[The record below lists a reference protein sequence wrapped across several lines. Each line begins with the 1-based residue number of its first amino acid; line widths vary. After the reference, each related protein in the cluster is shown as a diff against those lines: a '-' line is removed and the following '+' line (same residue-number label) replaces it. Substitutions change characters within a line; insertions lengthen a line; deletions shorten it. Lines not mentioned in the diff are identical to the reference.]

1 MTILLWFAAFLLDM
15 KLGDPAHWPHPVRWI
30 GHLIHQTEQLIRRI
44 CRTETSLKWGG
55 VVLWLVVVGSVWAVS
70 YWGLKLAYGMASW
83 SGWLVEIWLI
93 YTALAARSLS
103 DAANAVYQ
111 ALRQGDLAASREQ
124 LAKIVG
130 RETAQ
135 LQAPQISRAAIETV
149 AENSVDG
156 VIAPLFFLLLG
167 GAPCAMAYKAIN
179 TLDSMVGYKT
189 PRYRALGMFSARMDD
204 VANGLP
210 ARLGWLLLALAAKWQ
225 GLDFRQALR
234 IGWRDRYQHSSPNSG
249 WAEATV
255 AGALGIR
262 LGGPSVYFNQRVEK
276 PWIGD
281 AKREVTP
288 EDIPYAVQMMIVASI
303 MALLLFALLHS
314 LFSVMLSPSG
324 MV

>member
-1 MTILLWFAAFLLDM
+1 MTLFLWFAAFILDM
-15 KLGDPAHWPHPVRWI
+15 KLGDPPHWPHPVRWM
-30 GHLIHQTEQLIRRI
+30 GLLINQTERFIRRVSQ
-44 CRTETSLKWGG
+44 TETDLKWGG
-55 VVLWLVVVGSVWAVS
+55 VLLWLVVVGSAWLVS
-70 YWGLKLAYGMASW
+70 YWALQLAYGVGFW
-83 SGWLVEIWLI
+83 LGCLVEIWMI
-93 YTALAARSLS
+93 YTVLAGRGLG
-103 DAANAVYQ
+103 DAAKAVYQ
-111 ALRQGDLAASREQ
+111 ALQRGDLDASRKQ
-124 LAKIVG
+124 LANIVG
-130 RETAQ
+130 RETSQ

-156 VIAPLFFLLLG
+156 VIAPLFFLMLG
-167 GAPCAMAYKAIN
+167 GAPLAMAYKAMN

-204 VANGLP
+204 VANWLP

-225 GLDFRQALR
+225 GLDFRQALH

-249 WAEATV
+249 WPEATV

-262 LGGPSVYFNQRVEK
+262 LGGPNVYFNQRVEK

-288 EDIPYAVQMMIVASI
+288 DDIPQSVQMMIVASV

-314 LFSVMLSPSG
+314 LFSVMI
-324 MV
+324 

>member
-1 MTILLWFAAFLLDM
+1 MTVLLWFAAFVLDM
-15 KLGDPAHWPHPVRWI
+15 KLGDPPHWPHPVRWM
-30 GHLIHQTEQLIRRI
+30 GRLINQAEHVIRGRCKTEAD
-44 CRTETSLKWGG
+44 LKWGG
-55 VVLWLVVVGSVWAVS
+55 VALWLVVVGSVWLMS
-70 YWGLKLAYGMASW
+70 YLVLWLAYGVAFWFGM
-83 SGWLVEIWLI
+83 LVEVWLI
-93 YTALAARSLS
+93 YTVLSGRSLG

-111 ALRQGDLAASREQ
+111 PLKQGDLAASRQQ
-124 LAKIVG
+124 LAQIVG
-130 RETAQ
+130 RETSQ
-135 LQAPQISRAAIETV
+135 LQPPQISRAAIETV

-156 VIAPLFFLLLG
+156 VIAPLFFLMIG
-167 GAPCAMAYKAIN
+167 GAPLAMAYKAVN

-204 VANGLP
+204 VANGIP

-234 IGWRDRYQHSSPNSG
+234 IGWRDRYQHRSPNSG
-249 WAEATV
+249 WPEATV

-281 AKREVTP
+281 ARREVTP
-288 EDIPYAVQMMIVASI
+288 EDIPQSVQMMRVASV

-314 LFSVMLSPSG
+314 LVSVTLFNA
-324 MV
+324 VL

>member
-1 MTILLWFAAFLLDM
+1 MTVLLWFAAFLLDRT
-15 KLGDPAHWPHPVRWI
+15 LGDPPHWPHPVRWM
-30 GHLIHQTEQLIRRI
+30 GQLIHQVESFIRRMSK
-44 CRTETSLKWGG
+44 TDTGLTWGG
-55 VVLWLVVVGSVWAVS
+55 VLLWLVVVGSVWLVS
-70 YWGLKLAYGMASW
+70 YWALQWAYGMTFW
-83 SGWLVEIWLI
+83 LGCLVEIWLI
-93 YTALAARSLS
+93 YTVLAGRGLS
-103 DAANAVYQ
+103 DAAEAVYQ
-111 ALRQGDLAASREQ
+111 ALRRGDLDASREQ
-124 LAKIVG
+124 LAQIVG

-167 GAPCAMAYKAIN
+167 GAPLALAYKAIN

-204 VANGLP
+204 VANWLP

-225 GLDFRQALR
+225 GLDFQRALR
-234 IGWRDRYQHSSPNSG
+234 IGWRDRYQHRSPNSG
-249 WAEATV
+249 WPEATV

-262 LGGPSVYFNQRVEK
+262 LGGPNVYFSQQVEK

-281 AKREVTP
+281 GGREAVP
-288 EDIPYAVQMMIVASI
+288 DDIPQSVQMMRVASV

-314 LFSVMLSPSG
+314 LFSVT
-324 MV
+324 V

>member
-1 MTILLWFAAFLLDM
+1 MTVLLWFAAFILDM
-15 KLGDPAHWPHPVRWI
+15 KLGDPPHWPHPVRWM
-30 GHLIHQTEQLIRRI
+30 GRLITRAESLIRRI
-44 CRTETSLKWGG
+44 CQTENDLKWGG
-55 VVLWLVVVGSVWAVS
+55 VLLWLSVVGSVWLVS
-70 YWGLKLAYGMASW
+70 YWVLQLAYGMAFW
-83 SGWLVEIWLI
+83 LGCLVEIWLI
-93 YTALAARSLS
+93 YTVLAGRGLS
-103 DAANAVYQ
+103 DAANTVYRTLQ
-111 ALRQGDLAASREQ
+111 RGDLAASREQ
-124 LAKIVG
+124 LSNIVG
-130 RETAQ
+130 RETSQ

-156 VIAPLFFLLLG
+156 VIAPFFFLMLG
-167 GAPCAMAYKAIN
+167 GAPLAMTYKAIN

-189 PRYRALGMFSARMDD
+189 PRYRSLGMYSARMDD
-204 VANGLP
+204 VANWLP

-249 WAEATV
+249 WPEATV

-262 LGGPSVYFNQRVEK
+262 LGGPNIYFNQRVEK

-288 EDIPYAVQMMIVASI
+288 DDIPQSVQMMMVASV

-314 LFSVMLSPSG
+314 LFSVT
-324 MV
+324 V

>member
-1 MTILLWFAAFLLDM
+1 MTVLLWFAAFILDM
-15 KLGDPAHWPHPVRWI
+15 KLGDPPHWPHPVRWI
-30 GHLIHQTEQLIRRI
+30 GRLISQSERIIRGR
-44 CRTETSLKWGG
+44 CKTETDLKWGG
-55 VVLWLVVVGSVWAVS
+55 VALWLVVVGSVWLMS
-70 YWGLKLAYGMASW
+70 YLVLWLAYGVAFWFGM
-83 SGWLVEIWLI
+83 LVEVWLI
-93 YTALAARSLS
+93 YTVLAGRSLS

-111 ALRQGDLAASREQ
+111 PLKQGDLAASRQQ
-124 LAKIVG
+124 LAQIVG
-130 RETAQ
+130 RETSQ
-135 LQAPQISRAAIETV
+135 LQPPQISRATIETV

-156 VIAPLFFLLLG
+156 VIAPLFFLMIG
-167 GAPCAMAYKAIN
+167 GAPLAMAYKAVN

-204 VANGLP
+204 VANGIP

-234 IGWRDRYQHSSPNSG
+234 IGWRDRYQHRSPNSG
-249 WAEATV
+249 WPEATV

-281 AKREVTP
+281 ARREVTP
-288 EDIPYAVQMMIVASI
+288 EDISQSVQMMWVASV

-314 LFSVMLSPSG
+314 LVSVTPFNAVL
-324 MV
+324 

>member
-1 MTILLWFAAFLLDM
+1 MTVLLWFAAFLLDM
-15 KLGDPAHWPHPVRWI
+15 KWGDPPHWPHPVRWI
-30 GHLIHQTEQLIRRI
+30 GRFINQTERLIRRI
-44 CRTETSLKWGG
+44 SQTETGLKWGG
-55 VVLWLVVVGSVWAVS
+55 VLLWLAVVGGVWLASFWV
-70 YWGLKLAYGMASW
+70 LRLAYAVAFWLGC
-83 SGWLVEIWLI
+83 LVEIWLI
-93 YTALAARSLS
+93 YTVLAGRGLG

-111 ALRQGDLAASREQ
+111 ALHQGDLDASREQ
-124 LAKIVG
+124 LGNIVG
-130 RETAQ
+130 RDTAQ

-156 VIAPLFFLLLG
+156 VIAPLFFLMLG
-167 GAPCAMAYKAIN
+167 GAPLAMAYKAIN

-204 VANGLP
+204 VANWLP

-249 WAEATV
+249 WPEAAM

-262 LGGPSVYFNQRVEK
+262 LGGASVYFNQRVEK
-276 PWIGD
+276 PWMGD
-281 AKREVTP
+281 ARREVTP
-288 EDIPYAVQMMIVASI
+288 DDIPLAVQIMMVASV

-314 LFSVMLSPSG
+314 LIRVTG
-324 MV
+324 

>member
-1 MTILLWFAAFLLDM
+1 MTVLLWFAAFLLDM
-15 KLGDPAHWPHPVRWI
+15 KLGDPPHWPHPVRWI
-30 GHLIHQTEQLIRRI
+30 GRFITQAEQIIRRI
-44 CRTETSLKWGG
+44 CQTEIGLKWGG
-55 VVLWLVVVGSVWAVS
+55 VLLWLVVVGSVWLVS
-70 YWGLKLAYGMASW
+70 YWILQFAYGMTF
-83 SGWLVEIWLI
+83 WLGCLIEIWLI
-93 YTALAARSLS
+93 YTVLAGRSLS
-103 DAANAVYQ
+103 DAADAVYQ
-111 ALRQGDLAASREQ
+111 ALRQGNLVASREQ
-124 LAKIVG
+124 LARIVG

-156 VIAPLFFLLLG
+156 VIAPLFFLMLG
-167 GAPCAMAYKAIN
+167 GAPLAMTYKAIN

-204 VANGLP
+204 VANWLP

-249 WAEATV
+249 WSEATV

-262 LGGPSVYFNQRVEK
+262 LGGPGIYFNQLVEK
-276 PWIGD
+276 PWIGE
-281 AKREVTP
+281 AKREVIP
-288 EDIPYAVQMMIVASI
+288 DDIPLSVQMMMMASM

-314 LFSVMLSPSG
+314 LFSVMLPPSG